1 MNEYENTL
9 RKSNVGTFSKIA
21 EGHFKDFT
29 SMIVINSDFFAHKE
43 FSLKSS
49 TNYVLIMKKKSSEN
63 N

>member
-1 MNEYENTL
+1 M
-9 RKSNVGTFSKIA
+9 GTFSKIA

-29 SMIVINSDFFAHKE
+29 SMIVINSDFFTHKE